1 VYRVFVIR
9 SFADA
14 ATEDLFNGK
23 ATKAALAFDRRIWPV
38 IRRKLDMVNAA
49 TDLNDL
55 RVPPSNKLHPLKD
68 DQVGRHAIWVNDQYR
83 ITFEFK
89 DGSAHKV
96 RCEDYH

>member
-1 VYRVFVIR
+1 VIR
-9 SFADA
+9 SFAGA

-23 ATKAALAFDRRIWPV
+23 ATKAALAFDRRMWPV

-49 TDLNDL
+49 ADVNDL
-55 RVPPSNKLHPLKD
+55 RVPPGNKLHPLKD
-68 DQVGRHAIWVNDQYR
+68 DPVGRYAIRVNDQYR

-89 DGSAHKV
+89 DGTARKV